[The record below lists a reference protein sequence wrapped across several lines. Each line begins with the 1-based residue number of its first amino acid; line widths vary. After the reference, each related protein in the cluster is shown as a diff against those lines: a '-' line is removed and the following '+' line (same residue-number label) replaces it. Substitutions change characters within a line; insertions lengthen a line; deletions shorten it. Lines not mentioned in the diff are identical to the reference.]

1 MTKPTEL
8 DRHSYE
14 LFARLPFNQEIDET
28 LLRMAKGRF
37 ESHTDLA
44 TGYGAVIGH
53 CLRLGMYEG
62 ESWLATGVDI
72 DSTGLK
78 AARARFANHGEH
90 VRFIQMGIQQE
101 IPGIKPDSQDFVT
114 MFNAIHLTDPTLSLR
129 EATRIARPGAILLV
143 SSAYEKSA
151 NPDPAGRM
159 LVKAMTNARRDL
171 REQGF
176 SDFSTNRVR
185 GYSNDEYKAMAEAAG
200 FKEVEIVTYEA
211 QLDREALAAIF
222 NSRDFAQGVFPN
234 IPLDNVA
241 AALVASIDPMLEY
254 FDRET
259 LPRNYMLLK
268 AIRAGLPITA

>member
-1 MTKPTEL
+1 MTKLAEN
-8 DRHSYE
+8 DHSYE
-14 LFARLPFNQEIDET
+14 PFASLPFNQEIDER
-28 LLRMAKGRF
+28 LLLAMGPSRV

-44 TGYGAVIGH
+44 TGYGAVIGRL
-53 CLRLGMYEG
+53 LRLGMYEG

-72 DSTGLK
+72 DPAGLE
-78 AARARFANHGEH
+78 AARKRFATSGNH
-90 VRFIQMGIQQE
+90 VRLIQSGVQEE
-101 IPGIKPDSQDFVT
+101 IPGIARASQDLVT
-114 MFNAIHLTDPTLSLR
+114 MFNAIHLTNPVLTFG
-129 EATRIARPGAILLV
+129 EAARMAKPGAILLV

-159 LVKAMTNARRDL
+159 LVKAMTNARRSL

-176 SDFSTNRVR
+176 SDFSTNSVTQ
-185 GYSNDEYKAMAEAAG
+185 YSNDEYRAMAEAAG
-200 FKEVEIVTYEA
+200 FTDVEIVTHGA

-254 FDRET
+254 FGRET

-268 AIRAGLPITA
+268 ATKAELPQA